1 LCGTTGPPGI
11 LDRSLRTRRKLIHS
25 QEIRRTE
32 LEDLSVII
40 PMDKLINEDSNIY
53 ELTAASIRRAY
64 QITVTGDEELDAN
77 QGKVVSTAIKQIL
90 TRKVQYQI
98 EE

>member
-1 LCGTTGPPGI
+1 M
-11 LDRSLRTRRKLIHS
+11 
-25 QEIRRTE
+25 
-32 LEDLSVII
+32 II
-40 PMDKLINEDSNIY
+40 PLEKLINEDSNIY
-53 ELTAASIRRAY
+53 EITAASVRRAY
-64 QITVTGDEELDAN
+64 QITVTGDEELDTN